1 MLSKISQTIKTNI
14 LKGSLAKKITGSLGL
29 KLSLVGLSFL
39 TSVYLAR
46 MLSAEG
52 YGTYSYAVTW
62 VSVLQIP
69 AVLGFRELLLK
80 EVSVYTS
87 KGENNYLNGLL
98 HLSKNASI
106 LVTSLLVIL
115 SLLFIKLKLL
125 DTNPQLALTFGI
137 ALVSLPM
144 LVLTALRQGAMQGF
158 GRVIISQVPEML
170 IQPVALILFLLIFY
184 VLVGTELASE
194 WAILFRVMATG
205 IAFIVGNIFLNKAIP
220 VNVKHSVPK
229 YRTRQWMTKCLPFV
243 LISCTYVI
251 NRKADILMLGAL
263 DGTAAV
269 GVYTVVGRG
278 SDFLSFILVAVN
290 ASIAPSISRLYS
302 EKKLGELQTLITKST
317 RIVFLYSLTLTIILT
332 IFGKWF
338 LLIFGS
344 DFVQGYSTLFI
355 LNLGK
360 LFNAFAGSVGLLLN
374 MTGHERKSALVVGFS
389 AILNIILN
397 ALLIPKYGADGAA
410 IATATSFFFW
420 NGISLF
426 LVKKYLGISSTIF
439 V

>member
-1 MLSKISQTIKTNI
+1 MLNKISKKVQTNI
-14 LKGSLAKKITGSLGL
+14 LKSHLAKKITGSFGL
-29 KLSLVGLSFL
+29 KLSLVALSFL
-39 TSVYLAR
+39 TSIYLAR

-62 VSVLQIP
+62 ISVLQIP

-80 EVSVYTS
+80 EVSVYAS
-87 KGENNYLNGLL
+87 KGENNYLHGLL
-98 HLSKNASI
+98 RLSKGIGI
-106 LVTSLLVIL
+106 LVTSLLVIV
-115 SLLFIKLKLL
+115 SLLYIRIKLV

-144 LVLTALRQGAMQGF
+144 LVLTALRQGTMQGL
-158 GRVIISQVPEML
+158 GRVVISQVPEML

-184 VLVGTELASE
+184 FLVGTELESE
-194 WAILFRVMATG
+194 WAILFRVIATG
-205 IAFIVGNIFLNKAIP
+205 IAFVVGDILLNKTIP
-220 VNVKHSVPK
+220 VDVKKAVPK
-229 YRTRQWMTKCLPFV
+229 YQANQWIKRCLPFV

-263 DGTAAV
+263 HGTESV
-269 GVYTVVGRG
+269 GIYTVVGRG

-302 EKKLGELQTLITKST
+302 QQKLGELQRLITRST

-344 DFVQGYSTLFI
+344 DFVQGYSTLVI

-374 MTGHERKSALVVGFS
+374 MTGHEKKSALVVGFS

-397 ALLIPKYGADGAA
+397 AVLIPRYGADGAA

-426 LVKKYLGISSTIF
+426 LVKKYLGINSTIF